1 MEIAYTLQAYKD
13 LQFWKNEN
21 NTFVL
26 KKIRSLVESMMI
38 TPYSGLGKPE
48 PLKHSLSGCWSR
60 RINKEHR
67 LIYEVKDELIVVLSL
82 KGHY

>member
-1 MEIAYTLQAYKD
+1 MEIAYTLQAQKD

-21 NTFVL
+21 NTFIL

-48 PLKHSLSGCWSR
+48 PLKHSLSGCWSC

-67 LIYEVKDELIVVLSL
+67 RIYVVKDELLVVFSL